1 MPADAAADRSDSE
14 HNDAR
19 ADSATLDAT
28 NGDDG
33 SELSDGSRE
42 SAADATNGE
51 STLTAVSPSFA
62 PNNTTTLL
70 TLLGTNFR
78 PGISVTVGGQRC
90 TDVEIVSATE
100 LRCRAPVAIAI
111 CGAQDVTAQNS
122 DAASPSILPG
132 AFEWR
137 PATVEWSP
145 SRMFAADR
153 GPLGLAA
160 ADVNNDGFIDLATAN
175 NTASNLTLIY
185 GRADGMQGTSITPLA
200 SSFNASNVLF
210 ADMNNDRLLDV
221 VGLYSNDN
229 GAVSI
234 SLNSSRGFDPLAS
247 EVSSISIRSI
257 TTPRRFVAG
266 DIDRDGNVDL
276 AIGAVLATQF
286 AIMRGNGMGRL
297 EPATAVDVDRGA
309 NDLALVDVTRDGLL
323 DLVAVTGANRLAIYS
338 NLGSG
343 RLGAPLTVEVGS
355 SPSALAV
362 ADLDNDGYQDFVVAN
377 RADRTVFV
385 LRGNAGGVPAMAS
398 SVAIPAC
405 DPSAMTLADIDRDG
419 RRDVAIAC
427 NNEGKLLVLLANPD
441 RISWTAQPTIDVLAP
456 AGVVSFDIN
465 RDGLPDLL
473 ATNSTSNTVSIFEQ
487 RCH

>member
-1 MPADAAADRSDSE
+1 
-14 HNDAR
+14 
-19 ADSATLDAT
+19 
-28 NGDDG
+28 
-33 SELSDGSRE
+33 
-42 SAADATNGE
+42 
-51 STLTAVSPSFA
+51 
-62 PNNTTTLL
+62 
-70 TLLGTNFR
+70 
-78 PGISVTVGGQRC
+78 
-90 TDVEIVSATE
+90 
-100 LRCRAPVAIAI
+100 
-111 CGAQDVTAQNS
+111 
-122 DAASPSILPG
+122 
-132 AFEWR
+132 
-137 PATVEWSP
+137 
-145 SRMFAADR
+145 MFAADR
-153 GPLGLAA
+153 GPMGLAA

-185 GRADGMQGTSITPLA
+185 GRADGTQGTSITPLA

-266 DIDRDGNVDL
+266 DIDRDGNLDL
-276 AIGAVLATQF
+276 AIGAVSATQF

-343 RLGAPLTVEVGS
+343 RLGAPLTVAVGS

-398 SVAIPAC
+398 SVAIRAC

-427 NNEGKLLVLLANPD
+427 DNEGKLLVLLANPD
-441 RISWTAQPTIDVLAP
+441 RISWTVQPTIDVLAP
-456 AGVVSFDIN
+456 KGVVSFDIN